1 MKYTST
7 LCAALLRSLLV
18 ALAVMLFFSDGR
30 AQQAKMTLAEKSY
43 NLFDYYTAADIYRDI
58 LAEPKWANDTAALRR
73 LAECE
78 RRTGQLVPAE
88 QHLRKLAA
96 MPNPRLSDLLSLAD
110 LLKHKGLYNDA
121 LNIYMSIL
129 ELFPGNSI
137 AAAYVKNPAYAQEMM
152 RDSSIYTLTNA
163 RINSPGSDFGAGF
176 FERSRIL
183 FASSRGNGAGGNRE
197 YAWNRQPYLNL
208 YSANILADST
218 LDKVALLHGDVNSR
232 FHEGTCTYDWSSKT
246 LYITRN
252 NYIGAQR
259 NDSKN
264 GILNL
269 GIFSTKY
276 SGDENWGPLV
286 PFTHNNPEHSV
297 AHPTFSQDYSMMLFT
312 SDMPGGAG
320 GNDIWYCAKKEG
332 AWDKPVNL
340 TQINTPG
347 DEMFPF
353 FAADS
358 ILYFSSNGHPGLGG
372 LDNFMIR
379 LADPQPEVLNLGYP
393 VNSRYDDFG
402 IICFDNQA
410 AGYFSSNRPQ
420 GKGDDDIWE
429 FKLHPP
435 DSVIITG
442 KAIEMLSNT
451 GIGKAMI
458 KVEDDKGII
467 ATVYSGPDGSYRV
480 AVPWTGKITVT
491 GDKKDY
497 IPGTLSLEPD
507 PRKTT
512 IENADVILRKLDYAA
527 KGRVIFSDNNA
538 PATGAMVRLLSDK
551 RQPLDTIIVGRE
563 GTYIFALNKNQRYI
577 IEASLAGYITLS
589 TEVNT
594 DKLPDKLHQYE
605 FKLFKPEKGVVVR
618 LDNIYYDYNK
628 DAIRPDA
635 AVELD
640 KLVKILQ
647 DNPTMKI
654 ELGSHTDA
662 RGSDSY
668 NLSLSERRA
677 KSAVNYMISKGIAS
691 SRLVPKGYGE
701 TKLLNHCS
709 DGVECFD
716 EEHQFNRRTEFLIL
730 DI

>member
-1 MKYTST
+1 
-7 LCAALLRSLLV
+7 
-18 ALAVMLFFSDGR
+18 
-30 AQQAKMTLAEKSY
+30 
-43 NLFDYYTAADIYRDI
+43 
-58 LAEPKWANDTAALRR
+58 
-73 LAECE
+73 
-78 RRTGQLVPAE
+78 
-88 QHLRKLAA
+88 
-96 MPNPRLSDLLSLAD
+96 
-110 LLKHKGLYNDA
+110 
-121 LNIYMSIL
+121 
-129 ELFPGNSI
+129 
-137 AAAYVKNPAYAQEMM
+137 
-152 RDSSIYTLTNA
+152 
-163 RINSPGSDFGAGF
+163 
-176 FERSRIL
+176 
-183 FASSRGNGAGGNRE
+183 
-197 YAWNRQPYLNL
+197 
-208 YSANILADST
+208 
-218 LDKVALLHGDVNSR
+218 
-232 FHEGTCTYDWSSKT
+232 
-246 LYITRN
+246 
-252 NYIGAQR
+252 
-259 NDSKN
+259 
-264 GILNL
+264 
-269 GIFSTKY
+269 
-276 SGDENWGPLV
+276 
-286 PFTHNNPEHSV
+286 
-297 AHPTFSQDYSMMLFT
+297 
-312 SDMPGGAG
+312 
-320 GNDIWYCAKKEG
+320 
-332 AWDKPVNL
+332 
-340 TQINTPG
+340 
-347 DEMFPF
+347 
-353 FAADS
+353 
-358 ILYFSSNGHPGLGG
+358 
-372 LDNFMIR
+372 
-379 LADPQPEVLNLGYP
+379 
-393 VNSRYDDFG
+393 
-402 IICFDNQA
+402 
-410 AGYFSSNRPQ
+410 
-420 GKGDDDIWE
+420 
-429 FKLHPP
+429 
-435 DSVIITG
+435 
-442 KAIEMLSNT
+442 
-451 GIGKAMI
+451 MI

-480 AVPWTGKITVT
+480 AVPWTGKITIT

-512 IENADVILRKLDYAA
+512 IENADIILRKLDYAA

-563 GTYIFALNKNQRYI
+563 GTYIFALNKNQKYI

-654 ELGSHTDA
+654 ELSSHTDA